1 MAASAYSILLSNG
14 QTKARKLWALLR
26 RISVYQAANQAV
38 NSSPV
43 CTLTGAAGS
52 GTVTTDFSV
61 SSPASV
67 VDIVVTSAL
76 TAGGIEIYNVN
87 KSLRTQRGWGNL
99 ETFLNTNT
107 TRRPARVTFMPG
119 QIYRFIQT
127 VAGNA

>member
-1 MAASAYSILLSNG
+1 MAASTYSILLSNG
-14 QTKARKLWALLR
+14 QT
-26 RISVYQAANQAV
+26 ISVYQAASQAV

-52 GTVTTDFSV
+52 TTTTTDFSV

-67 VDIVVTSAL
+67 VDIVVAAAL
-76 TAGGIEIYNVN
+76 TAGGIEVYNVS
-87 KSLRTQRGWGNL
+87 KSLRTQKGWSNL

-119 QIYRFIQT
+119 NVYRFIQT